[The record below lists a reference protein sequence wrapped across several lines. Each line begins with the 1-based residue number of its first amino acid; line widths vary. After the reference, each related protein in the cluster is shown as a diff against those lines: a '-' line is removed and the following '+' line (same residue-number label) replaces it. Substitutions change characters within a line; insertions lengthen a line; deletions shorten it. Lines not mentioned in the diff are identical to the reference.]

1 MHIINYTSDPNGY
14 VYVAP
19 RVMPNPELVF
29 PFEIHITDEERN
41 VIVAT
46 IPPVGW
52 DIIGNYMRF
61 SFVEQLVLTYNRF
74 YSFKLIS
81 ETTNEELYRGKIYCT
96 DQTDLEKFSI
106 NDGQF
111 TYYEDT
117 DNDNQYIYR

>member
-1 MHIINYTSDPNGY
+1 MHIINYTSNPNGY

-19 RVMPNPELVF
+19 RVMPDPELVI
-29 PFEIHITDEERN
+29 PFRMQITDEERN

>member
-19 RVMPNPELVF
+19 RVIPNVNDGASFVLD
-29 PFEIHITDEERN
+29 ITDEERN
-41 VIVAT
+41 VDTLNIYPDSWSIV
-46 IPPVGW
+46 
-52 DIIGNYMRF
+52 GNYLRF
-61 SFVEQLVLTYNRF
+61 SFVDQKTLINDRY
-74 YSFKLIS
+74 YSFRVTSVIYG
-81 ETTNEELYRGKIYCT
+81 EIYRGKIYCT